1 MVKLIDYTD
10 YENRLCRLNKEKGS
24 ALLIAMIMLV
34 VLTVIGAATMN
45 TSTTEVIISGNYKTM
60 KEAFY
65 NTERVTEYA
74 IAQPDIYSATNN
86 IIGTSVSVPLAAD
99 NVSSVPLGKNIFSN
113 IISGNVTLTREMNAP
128 VGSGLTGR
136 VNVFLIDVTGSGPA
150 NAESRQ
156 IVEKWL
162 PKME

>member
-1 MVKLIDYTD
+1 MVKLMDYAD
-10 YENRLCRLNKEKGS
+10 YKNRLRRLNKEKGS

-65 NTERVTEYA
+65 NTERVVEYA
-74 IAQPDIYSATNN
+74 IVQPDAYSL
-86 IIGTSVSVPLAAD
+86 GTAVSIPLAAD

-113 IISGNVTLTREMNAP
+113 VTAGSVTFSREMNAL
-128 VGSGLTGR
+128 VGSGTSDR
-136 VNVFLIDVTGSGPA
+136 INVFRIDVIASGPA
-150 NAESRQ
+150 NAESHQ
-156 IVEKWL
+156 IVERWL